1 MNSTNFV
8 RACAA
13 VALAVA
19 SLASQAAG
27 FGSNLIANGDA
38 ETGVTAWAGYD
49 GTDLFQS
56 VSYGSNWVL
65 PTQPGPVNRGAK
77 MFAGASS
84 AFSAGFQTVDVSSMT
99 ASFAAGT
106 TSFDLNGYLGGWT
119 SQGDNAQLLVT
130 FIDAAS
136 ADISMV
142 TLGPVTPTD
151 RGNQTGLFYRQ
162 VTGFVPV
169 GTSTIK
175 FDLTMERL
183 GGGDNDGYADN
194 LAFVMNTAAVPEPQ
208 SYGLMALGLGFLALA
223 RRRSQA

>member
-1 MNSTNFV
+1 MKTTTLL
-8 RACAA
+8 RTCAA
-13 VALAVA
+13 AALAVA
-19 SLASQAAG
+19 SLAAQAADL
-27 FGSNLIANGDA
+27 GSNLIVNGDA
-38 ETGVTAWAGYD
+38 ESGVSGWTVYA

-84 AFSAGFQTVDVSSMT
+84 AFSAGFQAIDVSSLT

-142 TLGPVTPTD
+142 TLGPVTPAD
-151 RGNQTGLFYRQ
+151 RGNQTGLLYRQ
-162 VTGFVPV
+162 VTGFVPA
-169 GTSTIK
+169 GTSSIK

-183 GGGDNDGYADN
+183 NSSDNDGYADN
-194 LAFVMNTAAVPEPQ
+194 LAFVLNTAAVPEPQ
-208 SYGLMALGLGFLALA
+208 TYGLMALGLGFLALA
-223 RRRSQA
+223 LRRSKA